1 MQVKYIKALSIKKI
15 YAERII
21 NGTKTIELR
30 KRPIGMEL
38 GDLILLYET
47 APDSIIQGGFIAD
60 KLISLPVSQMWKEYH
75 ALMGVE
81 KEFYDSY
88 FENCE
93 IAYGTLIYKSFTFPQ
108 LSLEEIYKL
117 CPGFVPPQATI
128 NWRENWYLK
137 PEWIDALDEGRDQ
150 LMQEGRLSEC
160 RCCPSNWITACHDWV
175 AHPLH
180 PHVVTQSLA
189 SACPHDSRVV
199 LGRG

>member
-1 MQVKYIKALSIKKI
+1 MQVKYIKALSIKGI
-15 YAERII
+15 YAERIM

-60 KLISLPVSQMWKEYH
+60 KLISLPVSKMWDKYH
-75 ALMGVE
+75 SSMGVE
-81 KEFYDSY
+81 KKFYDSY

-93 IAYGTLIYKSFTFPQ
+93 IAYGTLVYKSFTFSC
-108 LSLEEIYKL
+108 LSLKEIYKL

-137 PEWIDALDEGRDQ
+137 PEWIDALNEGRAQ
-150 LMQEGRLSEC
+150 LMQEGRLSEQ
-160 RCCPSNWITACHDWV
+160 
-175 AHPLH
+175 L
-180 PHVVTQSLA
+180 SLL
-189 SACPHDSRVV
+189 V
-199 LGRG
+199 